1 MHTSKGTLKWM
12 FFDLILPSSIA
23 MGSANVKWPTNDDT
37 LYIEVNEYVVY
48 LRKHQ

>member
-1 MHTSKGTLKWM
+1 
-12 FFDLILPSSIA
+12 
-23 MGSANVKWPTNDDT
+23 MGSANVKWPINDET